1 MLSREG
7 KADAQWLAGLL
18 RILLLGAPSWRWVDG
33 EVEVLR

>member
-18 RILLLGAPSWRWVDG
+18 RILLLGAPSWRSFLALG
-33 EVEVLR
+33 GR